1 MKKIGGVFVIACALL
16 LSVYYVS
23 AIDLVVSS
31 SAIQNSY
38 IIDIDEPAL
47 YELII
52 TNNGEPGTFE
62 IYSLVG
68 VDISPKNFYLA
79 KGETKKIIIQ
89 VVPQESLK
97 AKKAPI
103 NFVYKIKDA
112 QGKIKEERLSLNI
125 VGLDTAISVRP
136 ESINPKSDS
145 ITLVVK
151 NMINFDFE
159 TIDFKT
165 DSAFFSY
172 KDVFPLS
179 PRETLTV
186 QIPLDKEKTKTLDAG
201 KYLLDTQ
208 IIFLGE

>member
-38 IIDIDEPAL
+38 IIDIDEHAL

-79 KGETKKIIIQ
+79 KG
-89 VVPQESLK
+89 
-97 AKKAPI
+97 
-103 NFVYKIKDA
+103 
-112 QGKIKEERLSLNI
+112 
-125 VGLDTAISVRP
+125 
-136 ESINPKSDS
+136 
-145 ITLVVK
+145 VK
-151 NMINFDFE
+151 GE
-159 TIDFKT
+159 VWP
-165 DSAFFSY
+165 Y
-172 KDVFPLS
+172 P
-179 PRETLTV
+179 
-186 QIPLDKEKTKTLDAG
+186 KEKIDDVMMPA
-201 KYLLDTQ
+201 
-208 IIFLGE
+208 E

>member
-103 NFVYKIKDA
+103 NFVYKIKDSMG
-112 QGKIKEERLSLNI
+112 QIQEERLSLNI

-186 QIPLDKEKTKTLDAG
+186 QIPLDKEKTKTNTKKQG
-201 KYLLDTQ
+201 YE
-208 IIFLGE
+208 GESW